1 MLREIMTREKGRNEK
16 KNFPGVGGTQCKK
29 IQTFTILERLDFW
42 NDGLAIH
49 GGAMTPFGGI
59 HEGKGRGNGN
69 IMRIKQFK
77 GVHDD
82 RQVHR

>member
-1 MLREIMTREKGRNEK
+1 
-16 KNFPGVGGTQCKK
+16 
-29 IQTFTILERLDFW
+29 
-42 NDGLAIH
+42 
-49 GGAMTPFGGI
+49 MTPSGGI

-82 RQVHR
+82 